1 LPDGTLIRGR
11 GLRRPAPA
19 GPDPD
24 FGLYLGVDYRPNWRH
39 QHISWPDFRLPRDPR
54 QAARLLQC
62 AYQDARAGHRVEIAC
77 AGGRGRT
84 GTALAAITILAGTRP
99 DRAVAWVREHYDH
112 RAVETPWQ
120 RRWVRRFP
128 QLLESPEDGL

>member
-1 LPDGTLIRGR
+1 M
-11 GLRRPAPA
+11 PA

-24 FGLYLGVDYRPNWRH
+24 FGLYLGVDYQPAWQH
-39 QHISWPDFRLPRDPR
+39 QVIDWPDFWLPRDPR
-54 QAARLLQC
+54 HSAGLLRH
-62 AYQDARAGHRVEIAC
+62 AHERALAGRRVEIAC

-84 GTALAAITILAGTRP
+84 GTALAALAILAGVEP
-99 DRAVAWVREHYDH
+99 DQAVRWVREHYDR

-128 QLLESPEDGL
+128 QLLTPY